1 MIDMYMYYVA
11 LLETGPDG
19 EVVLKRQ
26 LHSARRRMMSQ
37 SSALSTRLHSS
48 IANGEN
54 TTEKKSLLFRSTRQ
68 ALNLY
73 SEKKYKK
80 E

>member
-11 LLETGPDG
+11 LLEIGPDG
-19 EVVLKRQ
+19 EVLKRQ

-48 IANGEN
+48 IANGAN